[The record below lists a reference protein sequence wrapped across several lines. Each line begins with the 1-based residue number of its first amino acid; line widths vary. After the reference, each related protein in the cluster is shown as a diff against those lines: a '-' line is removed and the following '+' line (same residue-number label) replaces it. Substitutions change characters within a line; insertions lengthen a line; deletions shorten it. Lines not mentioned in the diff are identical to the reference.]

1 MQKALVLSI
10 LMLVSCRPP
19 APPERASAIA
29 AMAQTK
35 GTEGFAKALKPRA
48 FVFPADAGPHPEF
61 QTEWWYYTGNLATPE
76 GRRFGYQLTFFRRA
90 LTPTPIADAW
100 RTNQIYFAHFT
111 ISDIAQQAFYPFE
124 RWSRGAAGLAGAQ
137 SPPYRV
143 WLESWQAEQVG
154 DRVRLR
160 AAEAD
165 VSLDLYVQ
173 PVKPPALQGNRGL
186 SQKSAGVGNAS
197 YYYSLSRMASTG
209 TITIKGQ
216 PFAVKGSSWL
226 DREWS
231 TSGLSGQ
238 QSGWDWFSLQLADG
252 RELMLYQLRLKQ
264 GGMDPYSA
272 GSLIDRQGQVTPLKY
287 SDFQITPQGQ
297 WKSPT
302 TGTVYPS
309 GWAVAIPSQ
318 GLNLTV
324 KPYQPNQ
331 ELPLTFAYWEGAVQ
345 VTGSATGQ
353 GYVELTGYGEKQDR
367 GVHR

>member
-1 MQKALVLSI
+1 
-10 LMLVSCRPP
+10 
-19 APPERASAIA
+19 
-29 AMAQTK
+29 
-35 GTEGFAKALKPRA
+35 
-48 FVFPADAGPHPEF
+48 
-61 QTEWWYYTGNLATPE
+61 
-76 GRRFGYQLTFFRRA
+76 
-90 LTPTPIADAW
+90 
-100 RTNQIYFAHFT
+100 
-111 ISDIAQQAFYPFE
+111 
-124 RWSRGAAGLAGAQ
+124 
-137 SPPYRV
+137 
-143 WLESWQAEQVG
+143 
-154 DRVRLR
+154 
-160 AAEAD
+160 

-173 PVKPPALQGNRGL
+173 PVKPPALQGNQGL

-272 GSLIDRQGQVTPLKY
+272 GSLIDRQGQVMPLQY